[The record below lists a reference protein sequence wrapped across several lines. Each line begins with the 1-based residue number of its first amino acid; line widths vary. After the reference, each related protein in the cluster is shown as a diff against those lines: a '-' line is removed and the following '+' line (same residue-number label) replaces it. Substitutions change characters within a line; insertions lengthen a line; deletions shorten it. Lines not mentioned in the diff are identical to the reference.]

1 MAAIDDLKSAWEIE
15 IAKIS
20 DALTKADATY
30 ALEVYI
36 SAVQQQAAL
45 EAKDI
50 ASYSIG
56 GRTFTYRDVLSGQ
69 QAIQQLK
76 SQLHEQVYGRSNLVD
91 FNSRDTISGSQL

>member
-1 MAAIDDLKSAWEIE
+1 MAAIDVLQSAWETE

-20 DALTKADATY
+20 DALIQADASYT
-30 ALEVYI
+30 LEVYI
-36 SAVQQQAAL
+36 AAVQQQASL

-76 SQLHEQVYGRSNLVD
+76 NQLHDQVYGRSNLVD
-91 FNSRDTISGSQL
+91 FNTRDTISGES